1 MRIFDSVC
9 FVKSDA
15 DINPNRYRV
24 FFQPQF
30 SHNIHYATIRNTIHE
45 DSWVLKIYEA
55 LSTAFRTLILRQYCF
70 I

>member
-1 MRIFDSVC
+1 MCIFDSVC

-30 SHNIHYATIRNTIHE
+30 SHNIHYRDMKRCEAQLHAVDFYSEITKNRFCSILIRELGI
-45 DSWVLKIYEA
+45 S
-55 LSTAFRTLILRQYCF
+55 
-70 I
+70 